1 MHYISFFINFEEP
14 AMDEVCF
21 VVKLRARLEKKLKSK
36 KVQKFGIHYCNIKLQ
51 LFESEQ
57 KDVN

>member
-1 MHYISFFINFEEP
+1 
-14 AMDEVCF
+14 MDEVCF